1 MPSLCPEKA
10 ETTPHKA
17 SHASILVPAA
27 GAFARHLAPAD
38 AHRAGGHTHRLASHA
53 TCVIYPNRSPEWI
66 HHHDAPA
73 PVAPTTQAQE
83 NPLEALGA
91 LLSPQSTGIPGNPGN
106 AGNAWMGWLAYDL
119 AASIEPGVL
128 SRSTFPPDPLAML
141 QRVDLASHAPQT
153 TAPNPHASPRTVLRS
168 SQGREAYKRAVRRA
182 LEYIRAGDVYQANI
196 AHQFTGRF
204 SGSPAELFAALAG
217 SADPVHGLGLI
228 APTASQSRPGRPAAP
243 ALPVS
248 ETIAVLSL
256 SPELFLAYDAPTRRI
271 TTRPM
276 KGTRPGNADPHEL
289 RDAEKDRA
297 ELAMIVD
304 LMRNDL
310 GRVCEFGS
318 VQVDD
323 PRAIERHASGPG
335 AVLQATA
342 TVSGTVREG
351 TTTADI
357 LAATFPPGSVTGTP
371 KLRAMQI
378 IDELEPFARGP
389 YCGCLGLFHDNG
401 SFELAVAIRTLVI
414 RGTVKPGTDT
424 FDDALLTY
432 CVGAGIVADSDPES
446 EWLETLDKARVLSTV
461 FDIQTT

>member
-1 MPSLCPEKA
+1 
-10 ETTPHKA
+10 
-17 SHASILVPAA
+17 
-27 GAFARHLAPAD
+27 
-38 AHRAGGHTHRLASHA
+38 
-53 TCVIYPNRSPEWI
+53 
-66 HHHDAPA
+66 
-73 PVAPTTQAQE
+73 
-83 NPLEALGA
+83 
-91 LLSPQSTGIPGNPGN
+91 
-106 AGNAWMGWLAYDL
+106 MGWLSYDL
-119 AASIEPGVL
+119 AACIEPGVL
-128 SRSTFPPDPLAML
+128 GRRADSPDPLAML
-141 QRVDLASHAPQT
+141 QRVDLSAHTPHPTT
-153 TAPNPHASPRTVLRS
+153 TAAGPAQRPVLRS
-168 SQGREAYKRAVRRA
+168 QQGRDAYKRSVHRA
-182 LEYIRAGDVYQANI
+182 LEYIRAGDIYQANI
-196 AHQFTGRF
+196 AHQFAGRY
-204 SGSPAELFAALAG
+204 SGSPADLFARLAA
-217 SADPVHGLGLI
+217 SADPVHGLGLVSTLT
-228 APTASQSRPGRPAAP
+228 PRERPAAP
-243 ALPVS
+243 GVS
-248 ETIAVLSL
+248 AGDAVAVLSL

-276 KGTRPGNADPHEL
+276 KGTRPGDADPHEL

-318 VQVDD
+318 VRVDD

-401 SFELAVAIRTLVI
+401 SFELAVAIRTVVI
-414 RGTVKPGTDT
+414 RGAVKPGTDA

-446 EWLETLDKARVLSTV
+446 EWLETLDKARVLGTV
-461 FDIQTT
+461 FDIKTA

>member
-1 MPSLCPEKA
+1 M
-10 ETTPHKA
+10 
-17 SHASILVPAA
+17 
-27 GAFARHLAPAD
+27 LAPQ
-38 AHRAGGHTHRLASHA
+38 
-53 TCVIYPNRSPEWI
+53 SP
-66 HHHDAPA
+66 
-73 PVAPTTQAQE
+73 
-83 NPLEALGA
+83 GY
-91 LLSPQSTGIPGNPGN
+91 PGN
-106 AGNAWMGWLAYDL
+106 AWIGWLAYDL
-119 AASIEPGVL
+119 ADAIEPGVL
-128 SRSTFPPDPLAML
+128 GRNADTSQPLAML
-141 QRVDLASHAPQT
+141 QRVDLSGHAPHP
-153 TAPNPHASPRTVLRS
+153 TAPAAPPTRTVLRS
-168 SQGREAYKRAVRRA
+168 HQGREAYKRSVHRA

-196 AHQFTGRF
+196 AHQFAGRY
-204 SGSPAELFAALAG
+204 SGSPAELFAALAA
-217 SADPVHGLGLI
+217 SADPVHGLGLVSTHT
-228 APTASQSRPGRPAAP
+228 PRQEPAAP
-243 ALPVS
+243 GTPAG
-248 ETIAVLSL
+248 EAIAVLSL

-276 KGTRPGNADPHEL
+276 KGTRPGHADPHEL

-318 VQVDD
+318 VRVDD

-351 TTTADI
+351 TTTTDI

-401 SFELAVAIRTLVI
+401 SFELAVAIRTVVI
-414 RGTVKPGTDT
+414 RGAVKPGTDA

-446 EWLETLDKARVLSTV
+446 EWLETLDKAGVLNTV
-461 FDIQTT
+461 FDIQTD